1 MYKHIHALWFF
12 YKKLSEIAIF
22 SIIPS
27 TSSAEFIIYPS
38 NAACMAGSLKTSFI
52 PVKNLLYIKVKVT
65 FAVEKTIT
73 ETSDCKTIPS
83 DCITES
89 SDCKTTT
96 SD

>member
-1 MYKHIHALWFF
+1 MPYDFF
-12 YKKLSEIAIF
+12 YKMLSEIAIF

-89 SDCKTTT
+89 SDYKTVT

>member
-1 MYKHIHALWFF
+1 MPYDFF
-12 YKKLSEIAIF
+12 IKSCPKLLSF
-22 SIIPS
+22 QSFLQLHRPNS
-27 TSSAEFIIYPS
+27 LYPS

-89 SDCKTTT
+89 SDYKTVT

>member
-1 MYKHIHALWFF
+1 M
-12 YKKLSEIAIF
+12 
-22 SIIPS
+22 
-27 TSSAEFIIYPS
+27 
-38 NAACMAGSLKTSFI
+38 
-52 PVKNLLYIKVKVT
+52 LYIKVKVT

-89 SDCKTTT
+89 SDYKTVT

>member
-1 MYKHIHALWFF
+1 MPYDFFIKVVRNCYLFNHSFNFIGRIHYISVKCRLHGRFA
-12 YKKLSEIAIF
+12 
-22 SIIPS
+22 
-27 TSSAEFIIYPS
+27 
-38 NAACMAGSLKTSFI
+38 KTSFI

-89 SDCKTTT
+89 SDYKTVT